1 MVVLFLF
8 TNYNKLCKTLNIVKL
23 FYYYLKLEYNESG
36 KTYYK
41 GEYYG

>member
-8 TNYNKLCKTLNIVKL
+8 TNHNKLCKTLNVVNL
-23 FYYYLKLEYNESG
+23 FYYCFILEYNESV